1 MRIMLD
7 TNILISMALFPSSKM
22 NALKKTICKYHQII
36 LCSYVVDELK
46 DVVRRKFPMR
56 QTDVDVFL
64 QTLPY
69 ILVYTPDY
77 INTTIYPYIR
87 DASDVPVLVSA
98 ILEDADILLTGDKDF
113 SVIEI
118 AKPEILTVTEFL
130 GKYAE

>member
-7 TNILISMALFPSSKM
+7 TNILISMALFSSSKM
-22 NALKKTICKYHQII
+22 NALKETICKYHQII

-56 QTDVDVFL
+56 QNDVDVFL

-77 INTTIYPYIR
+77 INTTIYLMCP
-87 DASDVPVLVSA
+87 
-98 ILEDADILLTGDKDF
+98 F
-113 SVIEI
+113 
-118 AKPEILTVTEFL
+118 
-130 GKYAE
+130 